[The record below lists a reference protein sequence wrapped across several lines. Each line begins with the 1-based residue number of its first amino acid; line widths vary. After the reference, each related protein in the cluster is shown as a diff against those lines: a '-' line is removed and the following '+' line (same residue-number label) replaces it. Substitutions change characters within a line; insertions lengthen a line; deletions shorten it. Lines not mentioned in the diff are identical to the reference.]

1 MSFTRIF
8 ASNSNFTG
16 IGRQVHLGKYQT
28 GQ

>member
-1 MSFTRIF
+1 MGFTCIF

-16 IGRQVHLGKYQT
+16 IGRQVHLGKYQA